1 MRNSFKIILAV
12 AFSAGALAVAKT
24 NVKGAIERLQQNEA
38 NAKDN
43 LKQYEVNREIS
54 KKNAEEVTQAIK
66 ELRNQRKSLVEN
78 SKNLEK
84 NTAILNA
91 MKKKIA
97 AFKANE
103 TSLLK
108 TEEAQMA
115 QLKALMDKLEANKV
129 LREKNIASYDQKINE
144 IEMEKANWSQ
154 QKNEMIA
161 IHKEIDSKE
170 KIAVS
175 EREKWVGKYKGYS
188 EETKKWDRQAASA
201 EETRVK
207 FEQLNK

>member
-1 MRNSFKIILAV
+1 
-12 AFSAGALAVAKT
+12 
-24 NVKGAIERLQQNEA
+24 
-38 NAKDN
+38 
-43 LKQYEVNREIS
+43 
-54 KKNAEEVTQAIK
+54 
-66 ELRNQRKSLVEN
+66 
-78 SKNLEK
+78 
-84 NTAILNA
+84 
-91 MKKKIA
+91 
-97 AFKANE
+97 
-103 TSLLK
+103 
-108 TEEAQMA
+108 MA

-144 IEMEKANWSQ
+144 IEMEKANWDQ
-154 QKNEMIA
+154 QKNEMVA

-170 KIAVS
+170 KIALS